1 MKELVSSMELILPQI
16 EVSLFCQY
24 LIANLDYPSSSSLPI
39 RIQHKSHIQKQFCQE
54 SLESRQAALETT
66 LQLVYNIMWELKTH
80 EVIENMVIMQQLKE
94 RMHSRQKYN
103 RLVCNCH
110 EDSELVSATNIFCF

>member
-1 MKELVSSMELILPQI
+1 MK
-16 EVSLFCQY
+16 
-24 LIANLDYPSSSSLPI
+24 
-39 RIQHKSHIQKQFCQE
+39 HFCQE
-54 SLESRQAALETT
+54 SIESRQAALETT

-110 EDSELVSATNIFCF
+110 EDSELVSATNIYCF